1 MSLGLDLHLD
11 LSPVRPGRSLEAA
24 LRAAILDGRLSPDT
38 RLPAAR
44 TLAADLGISRNT
56 VADVYAQLAAEGW
69 LESRVG
75 AGTWVSVRTPSYVQ
89 AGLRQRTVRR
99 RWIDLRGGIPDTAGF
114 ARREWASAARQA
126 TLDATT
132 AELGYPDPAGTTRL
146 RGALTSYLARTR
158 GVAVERERVVVGQ
171 GFGELL
177 VLLCRALR
185 QRGATRIAVEEY
197 GHDHHRRL
205 IASTGITPVPVAV
218 DEDGAD
224 VQLLEKLD
232 VSAVL
237 LTPAH
242 QFPVGVPLAADRRRW
257 LVGWAEWSDA
267 LVIEDDYDGEFR
279 YDRRAIGALQSLAP
293 ERVAY
298 LGTAS
303 KAVAPAVGLAWG
315 VLPTWLLPDVLEQ
328 RALSGGQP
336 AALHQLALAR
346 FVEAHDYDRT
356 VRRLRAT
363 YRSRRRHLEEVVAD
377 RLPGCEVTGLAAG
390 LQCLLTLPAGAAEE
404 VVEQEATARG
414 LRLEGLGS
422 FRFGPGREP
431 HGPALVIGYGGPTPG
446 QYETAIELLVESIR
460 ASVRRRAD

>member
-1 MSLGLDLHLD
+1 MTLGLDLHLD
-11 LSPVRPGRSLEAA
+11 LSPVRPGRSLEVA
-24 LRAAILDGRLSPDT
+24 LRSAIIDGQLTPDT

-75 AGTWVSVRTPSYVQ
+75 AGTWVSARSPSYVRT
-89 AGLRQRTVRR
+89 GPRQRAVNRR
-99 RWIDLRGGIPDTAGF
+99 SIDLRGGIPDTAAF

-126 TLDATT
+126 TLDATS
-132 AELGYPDPAGTTRL
+132 AELGYPDPAGTTKL
-146 RGALTSYLARTR
+146 RGALTSYVARTR
-158 GVAVERERVVVGQ
+158 GVVVERERVVVGH

-177 VLLCRALR
+177 VLVCRALR

-197 GHDHHRRL
+197 GHDTHRRL
-205 IASTGITPVPVAV
+205 IAATGLTPVPVAV

-224 VQLLEKLD
+224 VRTLATLD
-232 VSAVL
+232 VSAVV

-257 LVGWAEWSDA
+257 LAGWAQRVDA

-293 ERVAY
+293 QQVAY

-303 KAVAPAVGLAWG
+303 KAVAPGVGLAWA

-328 RALSGGQP
+328 RTLAGGQP
-336 AALHQLALAR
+336 AALQQLALAR
-346 FVEAHDYDRT
+346 FVDGHDYDRT

-363 YRSRRRHLEEVVAD
+363 YRSRRRRLEEVVAD
-377 RLPGCEVTGLAAG
+377 QLPGCEVAGLAAG
-390 LQCLLTLPAGAAEE
+390 LQCLLALPAGASEE
-404 VVEQEATARG
+404 AVRQEAAARG
-414 LRLEGLGS
+414 LLVEGLGS
-422 FRFGPGREP
+422 FHFGSGQRAHEP
-431 HGPALVIGYGGPTPG
+431 AMVVGYGGPTPG
-446 QYETAIELLVESIR
+446 QYETALALLVESIR
-460 ASVRRRAD
+460 ASVRRSAD

>member
-1 MSLGLDLHLD
+1 M
-11 LSPVRPGRSLEAA
+11 
-24 LRAAILDGRLSPDT
+24 
-38 RLPAAR
+38 
-44 TLAADLGISRNT
+44 
-56 VADVYAQLAAEGW
+56 ADVYAQLAAEGW
-69 LESRVG
+69 LESRIG
-75 AGTWVSVRTPSYVQ
+75 AGTWVSGRSPSPAQ
-89 AGLRQRTVRR
+89 AGLRQRAVNRR
-99 RWIDLRGGIPDTAGF
+99 SIDLRGGIPGTAGF

-132 AELGYPDPAGTTRL
+132 TDLGYPDPAGTTKL

-158 GVAVERERVVVGQ
+158 GVAVERERVVVGH

-177 VLLCRALR
+177 VLVCRALR

-197 GHDHHRRL
+197 GHDTHRRL
-205 IASTGITPVPVAV
+205 IASAGLTPVPMAV
-218 DEDGAD
+218 DQDGAD
-224 VQLLEKLD
+224 VRSLATLD
-232 VSAVL
+232 VSAVV

-257 LVGWAEWSDA
+257 LVGWAERVDA

-293 ERVAY
+293 QQVAY

-315 VLPTWLLPDVLEQ
+315 VLPTSLLPDVLEQ

-346 FVEAHDYDRT
+346 FVDGHDYDRT

-363 YRSRRRHLEEVVAD
+363 YRSRRRRLEEVVAD
-377 RLPGCEVTGLAAG
+377 QLPV
-390 LQCLLTLPAGAAEE
+390 
-404 VVEQEATARG
+404 AR
-414 LRLEGLGS
+414 
-422 FRFGPGREP
+422 
-431 HGPALVIGYGGPTPG
+431 
-446 QYETAIELLVESIR
+446 
-460 ASVRRRAD
+460 

>member
-24 LRAAILDGRLSPDT
+24 LRAAILDGRLSADT

-75 AGTWVSVRTPSYVQ
+75 AGTWVSGRTPSHVR
-89 AGLRQRTVRR
+89 AGVRQRTVRR

-126 TLDATT
+126 ALDVTT

-158 GVAVERERVVVGQ
+158 GVVVERERVLVGQ

-185 QRGATRIAVEEY
+185 LRGATRIAVEEY
-197 GHDHHRRL
+197 GHDTHRRL
-205 IASTGITPVPVAV
+205 IAATGLTPVPLAV

-224 VQLLEKLD
+224 VRALDRLD

-257 LVGWAEWSDA
+257 LVGWAERA
-267 LVIEDDYDGEFR
+267 EAVVVEDDYDGEFR

-315 VLPTWLLPDVLEQ
+315 VLPARLLPDVLEQ

-336 AALHQLALAR
+336 SALHQLALAR

-363 YRSRRRHLEEVVAD
+363 YRSRRQRLAEVVAD
-377 RLPGCEVTGLAAG
+377 QLPGCEVTGLAAG
-390 LQCLLTLPAGAAEE
+390 LQCLLTLPAGTVEE
-404 VVEQEATARG
+404 VVVREAEARG

-422 FRFGPGREP
+422 FHISPVRRPAR
-431 HGPALVIGYGGPTPG
+431 PALVIGYGGPTPG
-446 QYETAIELLVESIR
+446 QYEAALELLV
-460 ASVRRRAD
+460 ASVRSARQGAE

>member
-1 MSLGLDLHLD
+1 MRARPAPGPETTRSPANGSVAEGCTPGSDADPGRAGADARDRRSAQVTAPVSWHPTGAIYDLVMSLGLDLHLD

-171 GFGELL
+171 DSGSCSCSCAEPCASAARPGSPS
-177 VLLCRALR
+177 RST
-185 QRGATRIAVEEY
+185 AT
-197 GHDHHRRL
+197 
-205 IASTGITPVPVAV
+205 TT
-218 DEDGAD
+218 
-224 VQLLEKLD
+224 
-232 VSAVL
+232 
-237 LTPAH
+237 T
-242 QFPVGVPLAADRRRW
+242 
-257 LVGWAEWSDA
+257 
-267 LVIEDDYDGEFR
+267 
-279 YDRRAIGALQSLAP
+279 
-293 ERVAY
+293 
-298 LGTAS
+298 
-303 KAVAPAVGLAWG
+303 
-315 VLPTWLLPDVLEQ
+315 
-328 RALSGGQP
+328 
-336 AALHQLALAR
+336 
-346 FVEAHDYDRT
+346 
-356 VRRLRAT
+356 
-363 YRSRRRHLEEVVAD
+363 
-377 RLPGCEVTGLAAG
+377 
-390 LQCLLTLPAGAAEE
+390 
-404 VVEQEATARG
+404 
-414 LRLEGLGS
+414 EG
-422 FRFGPGREP
+422 
-431 HGPALVIGYGGPTPG
+431 
-446 QYETAIELLVESIR
+446 
-460 ASVRRRAD
+460 